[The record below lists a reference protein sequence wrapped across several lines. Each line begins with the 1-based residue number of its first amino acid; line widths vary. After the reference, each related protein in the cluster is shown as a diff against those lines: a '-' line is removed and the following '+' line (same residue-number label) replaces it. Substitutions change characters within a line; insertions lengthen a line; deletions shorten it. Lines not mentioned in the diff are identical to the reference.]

1 LPGMFLLTSPGWYLA
16 ICVFVLMT
24 VWKNRQYK
32 DLMVLCPVILNF
44 LTVLLGPIAL
54 VRYVLV
60 LYMIVPIY
68 PTLLRCY
75 PERNEVVE

>member
-1 LPGMFLLTSPGWYLA
+1 
-16 ICVFVLMT
+16 
-24 VWKNRQYK
+24 
-32 DLMVLCPVILNF
+32 LMVLCPVILNF